1 MTRTLYPFRAGP
13 GRAAEAAP
21 ATAPAAMQPAGVIAP
36 GGHRL
41 SGDGGLRLLSDPV
54 NLGAPRLIKKLLA
67 ARDAQER
74 TEEVRAALQACG
86 FDAYVYGWVGST
98 KAGERTFCMVD
109 SLGKRQWLQRYLNLD
124 HCEVDPRLEPV
135 ATGQPLRWDED
146 DLQQRVVG
154 APQPARL
161 QRMLDD
167 LRASGLHSG
176 LVFNADWSGS
186 GGRRVVVSLMSARS
200 GRAWMSGPLLGR
212 ALAFGLHMHEFHA
225 RSSTGLWGLDAN
237 APDFAL
243 RVGMRLGA
251 IENAVQR
258 GVERGLCAEQIA
270 ARLGISAEAVELHRQ
285 ALRQAQG
292 AVRLPEPV
300 LVGGSVR

>member
-1 MTRTLYPFRAGP
+1 MTRSLYPFRAEP
-13 GRAAEAAP
+13 GRPAAP
-21 ATAPAAMQPAGVIAP
+21 VQAAAFQPAGAIAP

-41 SGDGGLRLLSDPV
+41 GREGDLRLLSDPV
-54 NLGAPRLIKKLLA
+54 HPAAPRLIKKLLA
-67 ARDAQER
+67 ARDAEER
-74 TEEVRAALQACG
+74 TGEVRAALQACG
-86 FDAYVYGWVGST
+86 FEAYVYGWVGAT
-98 KAGERTFCMVD
+98 PTGERSFCMVD
-109 SLGKRQWLQRYLNLD
+109 SLGTRQWLQRYLNLD

-135 ATGQPLRWDED
+135 ASGQPLRWDED
-146 DLQQRVVG
+146 GLQARVAG
-154 APQPARL
+154 ARHPARL

-186 GGRRVVVSLMSARS
+186 GGRRVVVSLLSGRS
-200 GRAWMSGPLLGR
+200 GCAWMSGQVLGR

-225 RSSTGLWGLDAN
+225 RSSTGLWGLDAG
-237 APDFAL
+237 APDFAQH
-243 RVGMRLGA
+243 VGARLGA

-285 ALRQAQG
+285 ALRLARDVVRAAAPPPALVRGG
-292 AVRLPEPV
+292 AR
-300 LVGGSVR
+300 

>member
-1 MTRTLYPFRAGP
+1 MTRSLYPFRAGP
-13 GRAAEAAP
+13 RRAVEPVQVAAQ
-21 ATAPAAMQPAGVIAP
+21 AAAQAVAQPAGIIAP

-41 SGDGGLRLLSDPV
+41 GGEGELRLLSDPV
-54 NLGAPRLIKKLLA
+54 HPAAPRLIKKLLA
-67 ARDAQER
+67 ARDAEER

-86 FDAYVYGWVGST
+86 FEAYVYGWVGAT
-98 KAGERTFCMVD
+98 PAGERTFCMVD

-124 HCEVDPRLEPV
+124 HCEVDPRLEPL

-146 DLQQRVVG
+146 GLQQRVAS
-154 APQPARL
+154 APRPARL

-200 GRAWMSGPLLGR
+200 GCAWMSGPVLGR

-225 RSSTGLWGLDAN
+225 RSSTGLWGLDAG
-237 APDFAL
+237 APDFAQ

-251 IENAVQR
+251 IENAVLR

-270 ARLGISAEAVELHRQ
+270 TRLGISAEAVELHRQ
-285 ALRQAQG
+285 ALRQVQG
-292 AVRLPEPV
+292 AVSV
-300 LVGGSVR
+300 LARAG